1 MYRYDIH
8 KIRKQ
13 CGITELDNVL
23 PDSFFDSR
31 EKIDEIVKGKFKEI
45 IDIIYSDPSSLCSK
59 IDEYGSENSSP
70 AVRSFIQNVL
80 QLDVQSLPSSPD
92 AETAFETLL
101 PRELYSR
108 DGLERY
114 SDYIKGL
121 VTDKY
126 NSKDKQNVET
136 TSTE

>member
-13 CGITELDNVL
+13 NGIVELNN
-23 PDSFFDSR
+23 PIPETFFDSR
-31 EKIDEIVKGKFKEI
+31 EKVDAIVKGKFKEI
-45 IDIIYSDPSSLCSK
+45 IDIIYSDPNSLCSK

-80 QLDVQSLPSSPD
+80 QLDVQALPSSPD
-92 AETAFETLL
+92 ADTAFETLL

-108 DGLERY
+108 DGLDRY
-114 SDYIKGL
+114 SEYIKGL
-121 VTDKY
+121 ISDKY
-126 NSKDKQNVET
+126 SKLPDNDKVNQSE
-136 TSTE
+136 

>member
-8 KIRKQ
+8 KIRKDNNISDIVGSLPSCAFASRQ
-13 CGITELDNVL
+13 EL
-23 PDSFFDSR
+23 
-31 EKIDEIVKGKFKEI
+31 DEIVKGKFKDI

-59 IDEYGSENSSP
+59 IDEYGTENSSP

-80 QLDVQSLPSSPD
+80 QIDVQSLPSSPD

-114 SDYIKGL
+114 SDYISNL
-121 VTDKY
+121 VDNKYKSKPNNDAQTD
-126 NSKDKQNVET
+126 SSE
-136 TSTE
+136 